1 MEYLK
6 YTLFRSRHSLKITFP
21 PVAIGSAIIS
31 NSVKN
36 DSGITGDKSIR
47 TIATYIQVK
56 TTEALG
62 LLS

>member
-1 MEYLK
+1 MPWN
-6 YTLFRSRHSLKITFP
+6 TAKITFP

-31 NSVKN
+31 NSVKT
-36 DSGITGDKSIR
+36 DIGITGDKSIR
-47 TIATYIQVK
+47 TIATYMQVK

>member
-1 MEYLK
+1 MLWK
-6 YTLFRSRHSLKITFP
+6 AIKITFP

-36 DSGITGDKSIR
+36 DSGITGDKSIS

>member
-1 MEYLK
+1 MLPWK
-6 YTLFRSRHSLKITFP
+6 ATNTTFP

-36 DSGITGDKSIR
+36 ESGITGDKSIR
-47 TIATYIQVK
+47 TIVTYMQVK